1 MLNPIANAIQDVID
15 VTWPMVIISIVV
27 AVSLRVAYLIKNRM
41 HCTLYKELFSLI
53 FIIYILCLFQIVSG
67 QDVVSWS
74 TNNFVPFREITR
86 YQLGTSLFFNNVL
99 GNLLLFMPFGFFVSY
114 YLKPKKVYLVF
125 FMTLLT
131 SLAIELV
138 QLYIGRVFDIDDII
152 LNVIGGVFGYIIY
165 YLLDKFASKLPSILK
180 SEVFL
185 DIISIILTIIITV
198 LLITHI

>member
-1 MLNPIANAIQDVID
+1 
-15 VTWPMVIISIVV
+15 
-27 AVSLRVAYLIKNRM
+27 
-41 HCTLYKELFSLI
+41 
-53 FIIYILCLFQIVSG
+53 
-67 QDVVSWS
+67 
-74 TNNFVPFREITR
+74 
-86 YQLGTSLFFNNVL
+86 
-99 GNLLLFMPFGFFVSY
+99 MPFGFFASY

-152 LNVIGGVFGYIIY
+152 LNVIGGILGYISY